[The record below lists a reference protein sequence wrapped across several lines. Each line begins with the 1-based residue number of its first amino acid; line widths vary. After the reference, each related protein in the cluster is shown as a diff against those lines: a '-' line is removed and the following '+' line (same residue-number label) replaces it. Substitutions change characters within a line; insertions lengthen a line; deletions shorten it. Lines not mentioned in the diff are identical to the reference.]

1 MSKNKFIFKKD
12 FKITKVRR
20 VLKTE
25 LGNFGNLEVYR
36 VTGPNKTKKDFITR
50 QHAKNYIDKVTDRTI

>member
-20 VLKTE
+20 VLKTK
-25 LGNFGNLEVYR
+25 LGNFGNLEVYK
-36 VTGPNKTKKDFITR
+36 VTGPNKTKKYFITR
-50 QHAKNYIDKVTDRTI
+50 EHAKNYIDKVTDRTL